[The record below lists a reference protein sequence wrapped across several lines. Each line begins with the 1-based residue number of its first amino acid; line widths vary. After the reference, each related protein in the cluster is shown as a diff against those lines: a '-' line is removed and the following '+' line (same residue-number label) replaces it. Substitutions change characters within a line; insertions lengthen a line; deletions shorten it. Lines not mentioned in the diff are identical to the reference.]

1 MTQAAK
7 GVLRRMRDVE
17 LTILGEALAIVFVAV
32 LFVSPIRQLHT
43 SRLRLALIPVAAVLA
58 WSLWSRWNTRNTNRR
73 RLSEWTK
80 QPLRRD
86 GTLVIQENENDERT
100 GIIDT
105 TGRYTVRWERFDSTR
120 ALYTVSQ
127 GKETVY
133 VSTLAPNAPEILKD
147 ALLIAN
153 YPCEDWPNL
162 DL

>member
-1 MTQAAK
+1 MTHAAK

-32 LFVSPIRQLHT
+32 LFVSPIRQLH
-43 SRLRLALIPVAAVLA
+43 SGRLRLALIPVAAVLA
-58 WSLWSRWNTRNTNRR
+58 WSLWRRWNARNTNRR
-73 RLSEWTK
+73 RLSDWTK

-86 GTLVIQENENDERT
+86 GTLVIQENENGERT
-100 GIIDT
+100 GTIDA

-120 ALYTVSQ
+120 ALYTISQ

-147 ALLIAN
+147 ALQVAN